1 MQQRR
6 RWNCE
11 EWGRGVRE
19 RGETVTE
26 VAKFNC
32 GEGGEGEA
40 VVETNAS
47 QTVSTNRLLSTMEV
61 PPVLYRINSDE
72 MIFFEQQFT
81 LYI

>member
-19 RGETVTE
+19 RGETATE

-61 PPVLYRINSDE
+61 PPVLYRIKFL
-72 MIFFEQQFT
+72 MK
-81 LYI
+81 